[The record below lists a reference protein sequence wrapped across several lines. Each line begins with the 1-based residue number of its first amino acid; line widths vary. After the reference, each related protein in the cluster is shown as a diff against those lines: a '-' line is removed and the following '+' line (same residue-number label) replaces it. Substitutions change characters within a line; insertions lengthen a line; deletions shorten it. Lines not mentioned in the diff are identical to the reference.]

1 MLEINVSCEYSLNKI
16 KTERLTMTEIY
27 VAIALKSDGTV
38 PGICSMLHIGLAIAG
53 VSSGVKSI
61 KYDEEIPVNLFSLK
75 PIGAPW
81 RSTFGNSSERARLE
95 VYGENVAEAMI
106 NATTWLKEY
115 AIVNNISDPRFI
127 PVSWPN
133 TFDYAFIMHYFMNQ
147 NYLGSPFS
155 ISEIFT
161 NEELFSLTD
170 VARNKLSQPTKLK
183 VPRKVVRNED
193 ALDLQMSGH
202 SK

>member
-1 MLEINVSCEYSLNKI
+1 MN
-16 KTERLTMTEIY
+16 EIY
-27 VAIALKSDGTV
+27 VAIGLKSDGTV

-53 VSSGVKSI
+53 RSGENKTI
-61 KYDEEIPVNLFSLK
+61 DYDNEIPVNFFSLK

-81 RSTFGNSSERARLE
+81 KSNLSNSSERARLE
-95 VYGENVAEAMI
+95 VYGDNVAESMA
-106 NATTWLKEY
+106 NATNWLKSY
-115 AIVNNISDPRFI
+115 AKENRIANPKFI

-155 ISEIFT
+155 ISTIFT

-170 VARNKLSQPTKLK
+170 TARNKLSQPVKLK
-183 VPRKVVRNED
+183 VPRSVVRHED
-193 ALDLQMSGH
+193 ALDLQLSNN
-202 SK
+202 K